1 MNIILVSGRLA
12 KAKTITL
19 SWPYLALLAGGVVA
33 AVITLA
39 AMLHFAT
46 FVSPPSA
53 IPPPE
58 FLAVPRAGTAAR
70 KIGPTCART

>member
-19 SWPYLALLAGGVVA
+19 SWPHLALLAGGVIA

-39 AMLHFAT
+39 AMLHFAILRFAT
-46 FVSPPSA
+46 ERDSP
-53 IPPPE
+53 
-58 FLAVPRAGTAAR
+58 T
-70 KIGPTCART
+70 